1 MTDRQLTLTN
11 TVKPLAWN
19 LYSWILLMLFIKTS
33 PADPHVGHSIGI
45 ILVTLIQVSITL
57 LISFYILVF
66 KLKGNLGIFLGYVS
80 ATLLLPLLG
89 YFILMLK
96 L

>member
-11 TVKPLAWN
+11 AVKPLVWN
-19 LYSWILLMLFIKTS
+19 LCIWVAIMLLLKTS
-33 PADPHVGHSIGI
+33 PGDPHVGHSIGI

-66 KLKGNLGIFLGYVS
+66 KLKGNLGVFLGYVS